1 MRRLWV
7 FGFIATAL
15 LAFSV
20 NAQAATIVI
29 DEFADF
35 QMLTA
40 TGPIGANTDESA
52 VAASVLGGERDMF
65 LRVLGGASSQKATA
79 VAFDLGGGANSLF
92 LSQQST
98 IKSSLLLTYDGGDGD
113 ADPSEIDYT
122 GLGGFDLRG
131 GGTEFGL
138 ELGVNF
144 RDQPVD
150 VTFTVYDASDASG
163 NTWSRETITLSGP
176 SFVPQAFTIPYG
188 HFTTHGPNGGV
199 NFSNVGAVTMEIGA
213 FGAGTDLEIDYLR
226 TSVVPEPSSIVIA
239 LVGSALCG
247 LNVLR
252 RRRKRTA

>member
-15 LAFSV
+15 LAYSG
-20 NAQAATIVI
+20 NAQAGTIII
-29 DEFADF
+29 DEFAEF
-35 QMLTA
+35 QLLQA
-40 TGPIGANTDESA
+40 TGPISANTDEGS
-52 VAASVLGGERDMF
+52 VAGSMLGGERDMF
-65 LRVLGGASSQKATA
+65 LRVLGGASSQHATA

-92 LSQQST
+92 VSQQST
-98 IKSSLLLTYDGGDGD
+98 ISSSTLVVWDGGDGD
-113 ADPSEIDYT
+113 DAIDYT

-131 GGTEFGL
+131 GGSEFGF

-150 VTFTVYDASDASG
+150 VTFTVYDASDPSG
-163 NTWSRETITLSGP
+163 NTWSRDTITLSGP
-176 SFVPQAFTIPYG
+176 SFVPAAFTVPYG

-199 NFSNVGAVTMEIGA
+199 DFSNVGAVTMEIGA
-213 FGAGTDLEIDYLR
+213 FNPGTDLEIDYLK